1 MVDRL
6 GGANARTDLA
16 GDLAL
21 PLDLG
26 ANLADGVIETG
37 RGIFR
42 EEIRELNPFF
52 VIRQAA
58 IARFQFAERL
68 DGGRRSCRA
77 RTYQYLKSR
86 MM

>member
-1 MVDRL
+1 VVDRL

-42 EEIRELNPFF
+42 EEI
-52 VIRQAA
+52 A
-58 IARFQFAERL
+58 
-68 DGGRRSCRA
+68 S
-77 RTYQYLKSR
+77 
-86 MM
+86 